1 MKAFIILLL
10 VFSLLSGIGF
20 GMYYSANGPK
30 DVYDI
35 AESSKPTKVTTE
47 VSYSTMQGDN
57 LFGFYVT
64 TVDGNDTKFE
74 YEYQRLAT
82 IDEMADGRIKTV
94 SGTIYYHDGIYYGD
108 DEEWKP
114 GTGTALD
121 LKLDINKK
129 YLKDIEIN
137 EDGTVLFAL
146 VTPENAPSV
155 IGTDL
160 KAIDDIELTVETNGV
175 NLTMVTIYCLTQY
188 GEMTIRT
195 SYTYNEQNLFPE
207 TDSAE

>member
-1 MKAFIILLL
+1 M
-10 VFSLLSGIGF
+10 
-20 GMYYSANGPK
+20 
-30 DVYDI
+30 
-35 AESSKPTKVTTE
+35 
-47 VSYSTMQGDN
+47 
-57 LFGFYVT
+57 
-64 TVDGNDTKFE
+64 
-74 YEYQRLAT
+74 
-82 IDEMADGRIKTV
+82 
-94 SGTIYYHDGIYYGD
+94 
-108 DEEWKP
+108 
-114 GTGTALD
+114 
-121 LKLDINKK
+121 
-129 YLKDIEIN
+129 
-137 EDGTVLFAL
+137 